1 MIADSIIVVLVCI
14 MPTQQPKE
22 PHKNRFTEVF
32 EQADKAFDKTHKFD
46 IEALKQAAH
55 EAAIS
60 ADEKTKAEREEVMK
74 PVFDVNDLF
83 RKEE

>member
-14 MPTQQPKE
+14 MPAQQPKE
-22 PHKNRFTEVF
+22 VKQNRFTEAF
-32 EQADKAFDKTHKFD
+32 EQADKDFNKKYHLEKH
-46 IEALKQAAH
+46 AAH